1 MACKWTTCIG
11 NGRAYLVNR
20 IERPML
26 LLWILCVNG
35 STYRYRLVPRSSIFG
50 RLLLTLAKI
59 AIKILV
65 FALNSQTFARTMRWR
80 WVFPVSRDTAAVCN
94 ILYIFIWALRLLQA
108 IIVVLSTVSNG
119 KLTSEGLL
127 LECIV
132 RGAPVDDSHE
142 LGRTGWNFLNLLLLA
157 FCNLRALCKCTDDS
171 AAARCF
177 SPGASRVR
185 VVVLAWLFLL
195 RILNQVL
202 KQLIVLLMGHLL
214 RL

>member
-50 RLLLTLAKI
+50 RFLLTLAKI

-65 FALNSQTFARTMRWR
+65 FALNSQTFAWTMRWR
-80 WVFPVSRDTAAVCN
+80 WVFPVSWDTAAVCN

-171 AAARCF
+171 TAARCF

-185 VVVLAWLFLL
+185 VVVLALLFLL
-195 RILNQVL
+195 RILN
-202 KQLIVLLMGHLL
+202 
-214 RL
+214 